1 MIVIKSKRSM
11 ASLNNQRYF
20 TRHKSLEN
28 KGLTSNQNDA
38 ILKEQLELNFNK

>member
-1 MIVIKSKRSM
+1 VTLIRSKRSM

-20 TRHKSLEN
+20 TRHISLQN
-28 KGLTSNQNDA
+28 KGLTSEKNDA

>member
-1 MIVIKSKRSM
+1 VTLIRSKRSM

-20 TRHKSLEN
+20 TRHTSLQN
-28 KGLTSNQNDA
+28 KGLTSEKNDA